1 LVNLRLTA
9 LGHVV
14 KPSFA
19 SLQDK
24 RIPAA
29 VTQRHRHVVFPG
41 VGQVDC
47 PVLQRAELQ
56 PGQVI
61 VGPAVIE
68 EYAST
73 TILHPGD
80 SAVFHGDGCLVIT
93 LPVGASHEA

>member
-1 LVNLRLTA
+1 LTA

-29 VTQRHRHVVFPG
+29 VTQRHRPVVFPG